1 MKTLKAFA
9 SDITSPSG
17 YLFTTLNHIY
27 TSLKGPL
34 ESKAGKLLALCKET
48 ASIKSRLK
56 IPVTIGNQSI
66 IQKLDSVIIATEQ
79 TLQQKAHTLHQALQA
94 EKAFSV
100 IHNLIDKSAT
110 PNPVISL
117 LLMGICVFIDA
128 GVNSSFLYNAHMVSG
143 PFAALLVSFLISLT
157 NVVLAVC
164 GGYYIGR
171 FLNYG
176 ARSTDADT
184 QEIRTVRDRAK
195 WQFKVFIG
203 VMAFFILTV
212 GLVRSTESLDRI
224 GHSLAHYE
232 ELLVTPEAI
241 FLVLL
246 NICIAVFSFHKG
258 KTGFSHPY
266 GDYSTYQQSVTA
278 AHEDLYQ
285 SYEDFVEEIEDACD
299 SVEDDAQDQITAQSK
314 AIKEYNKKVAEC
326 HQAYRELE
334 EATRAAENEF
344 SASVTRIISTHAVLE
359 GKDIPVPEGLLNH
372 FPFNDVNGIELPE
385 FYHPSHRSENDP
397 ALAKAKA
404 ATLKRLSDVLKR
416 HV

>member
-1 MKTLKAFA
+1 MK
-9 SDITSPSG
+9 DYI
-17 YLFTTLNHIY
+17 LNEINRHHA
-27 TSLKGPL
+27 KFNNP
-34 ESKAGKLLALCKET
+34 LLAIVAVLAGLCKE
-48 ASIKSRLK
+48 AVSLKSRLK
-56 IPVTIGNQSI
+56 IPSITGNQGI
-66 IQKLDSVIIATEQ
+66 IQKLDSIITQAEQ
-79 TLQQKAHTLHQALQA
+79 MLPQKAHILHQAQQA
-94 EKAFSV
+94 ERAYSV
-100 IHNLIDKSAT
+100 LHNLIDKSST

-117 LLMGICVFIDA
+117 LLIAICVFIDA

-184 QEIRTVRDRAK
+184 QEIKVVRNRAK

-212 GLVRSTESLDRI
+212 GLVRSTESLDKI
-224 GHSLAHYE
+224 GHSLAHYH
-232 ELLVTPEAI
+232 ELIVTPEAV

-258 KTGFSHPY
+258 KTGFSHSY

-278 AHEDLYQ
+278 AHDDLYR
-285 SYEDFVEEIEDACD
+285 SYEDYVEEIEDACD

-326 HQAYRELE
+326 HQLSRELE
-334 EATRAAENEF
+334 EANRAAENEF
-344 SASVTRIISTHAVLE
+344 LAAVNRIVNTHSVLE

-372 FPFNDVNGIELPE
+372 FSFNDASRIELPE
-385 FYHPSHRSENDP
+385 FYHASSRSENDP

-404 ATLKRLSDVLKR
+404 AALKRLSDVLKR
-416 HV
+416 HA

>member
-1 MKTLKAFA
+1 MKN
-9 SDITSPSG
+9 
-17 YLFTTLNHIY
+17 YVLNELHRHH
-27 TSLKGPL
+27 TKFNKPL
-34 ESKAGKLLALCKET
+34 EAMVAVLAGLCKE
-48 ASIKSRLK
+48 AANLKSRLK
-56 IPVTIGNQSI
+56 IPATTGNQGI
-66 IQKLDSVIIATEQ
+66 IQKLDSIIIQAERTLEQ
-79 TLQQKAHTLHQALQA
+79 KVHTLNQALQA

-100 IHNLIDKSAT
+100 THNLIDKSTA
-110 PNPVISL
+110 PNPVISVL
-117 LLMGICVFIDA
+117 LIGICVFIDA

-157 NVVLAVC
+157 NVVLAVS

-176 ARSTDADT
+176 SRSTDADV
-184 QEIRTVRDRAK
+184 QEIKAVRNRAK
-195 WQFKVFIG
+195 WQFKVFIA

-246 NICIAVFSFHKG
+246 NICISVFSFHKG
-258 KTGFSHPY
+258 KSGFNHPY

-278 AHEDLYQ
+278 AHDDLYQ
-285 SYEDFVEEIEDACD
+285 SYEDYLDEIEDVCAD
-299 SVEDDAQDQITAQSK
+299 VEDDAQTQVSAQAK
-314 AIKEYNKKVAEC
+314 AIKEYNRKVTEC
-326 HQAYRELE
+326 HQLSRELE

-344 SASVTRIISTHAVLE
+344 SAAATRVINTHSVLE
-359 GKDIPVPEGLLNH
+359 GREVAIPDGLLNH
-372 FPFNDVNGIELPE
+372 FTFNDATGIELPE
-385 FYHPSHRSENDP
+385 FYHASSRSENDP

-404 ATLKRLSDVLKR
+404 AALKRLSDVLKR
-416 HV
+416 QV

>member
-1 MKTLKAFA
+1 MLST
-9 SDITSPSG
+9 
-17 YLFTTLNHIY
+17 
-27 TSLKGPL
+27 
-34 ESKAGKLLALCKET
+34 LLALCKE
-48 ASIKSRLK
+48 AENIKSRLK
-56 IPVTIGNQSI
+56 IPSIAWNQSI
-66 IQKLDSVIIATEQ
+66 TQKLDSIITQAER
-79 TLQQKAHTLHQALQA
+79 TLEQKAHTLHQALQA

-100 IHNLIDKSAT
+100 THNLIDKSVT

-117 LLMGICVFIDA
+117 LLMGICLFIDA

-157 NVVLAVC
+157 NVVLAVG

-176 ARSTDADT
+176 IRSTDVDT
-184 QEIRTVRDRAK
+184 QEIKIVRGRAK
-195 WQFKVFIG
+195 WQFKVFIA

-212 GLVRSTESLDRI
+212 GLVRSTESLDKI
-224 GHSLAHYE
+224 GHSLSHYH
-232 ELLVTPEAI
+232 ELIVTPEAV

-278 AHEDLYQ
+278 AHDDLHQFYQ
-285 SYEDFVEEIEDACD
+285 DYVEEIEDACAD
-299 SVEDDAQDQITAQSK
+299 VEDDAQASVSAQAK
-314 AIKEYNKKVAEC
+314 EIKEYNKKVTEC
-326 HQAYRELE
+326 HQLSRELE

-344 SASVTRIISTHAVLE
+344 LAAANRIVHTHSVLE
-359 GKDIPVPEGLLNH
+359 GKDISVPEGLLNH
-372 FPFNDVNGIELPE
+372 FSFNDASGIELPE
-385 FYHPSHRSENDP
+385 FYHASSRSENNP

-404 ATLKRLSDVLKR
+404 AALKRLSDVLKR
-416 HV
+416 HA